1 MNQSL
6 KLPMLGCDDASSV
19 TDAAFEWLFA
29 HRIVKIFTVFCMIG
43 FGIFSYWHR
52 FNEVM
57 TTNISG
63 QVITVSD
70 HIVAGVLL
78 GFIGAIIGR
87 FNEVCRLY
95 PRLHALQIRKAFDRP
110 WKSVVRL

>member
-1 MNQSL
+1 MTQARSPTQL
-6 KLPMLGCDDASSV
+6 
-19 TDAAFEWLFA
+19 LFA

-43 FGIFSYWHR
+43 FGIFSYWHG
-52 FNEVM
+52 FNDVM

-78 GFIGAIIGR
+78 GFIGAIIGL
-87 FNEVCRLY
+87 FGCLL
-95 PRLHALQIRKAFDRP
+95 PLFL
-110 WKSVVRL
+110 